1 MSALMPWQ
9 SALQKVKVATA
20 STSTPTPIPH
30 HSKLWP
36 ARMENPPPVCL
47 PDTLDTYQ
55 PGPPVDRLS
64 IFSDLNAVKAH
75 MHVQHK
81 LGPKSKQISNHQS
94 TTCYT
99 IYQEL
104 IKQGIFEKDISNSFE
119 NMQVSPL
126 EKRKMSCFTAQIGH
140 TTKSVPL
147 SATIQQKAHR

>member
-75 MHVQHK
+75 IHVQHN

-94 TTCYT
+94 TTCYI

-104 IKQGIFEKDISNSFE
+104 IKQGIDKKDASNSIWK
-119 NMQVSPL
+119 NASVTSG
-126 EKRKMSCFTAQIGH
+126 EKKNAMLCRTDLIYN
-140 TTKSVPL
+140 
-147 SATIQQKAHR
+147 QKRAA